1 MLASMNELLTLP
13 QVAKMLGLAERTIY
27 VWSQEGKLPAFK
39 LGSSW
44 RYRQEEIDEWLET
57 QRSSGKGL
65 DENSTFTKLSEIDRR
80 FPSEIEEEKKAR
92 KELMIAKCEEY
103 ILDEVERSD
112 MKQHRTHNFFDVG
125 FADDVVRQALNR
137 IKKRKNFDIKMVTGS
152 NNNRAETLIKRS

>member
-1 MLASMNELLTLP
+1 MNELLTLP

-27 VWSQEGKLPAFK
+27 VWSQEGRLPAFK

-65 DENSTFTKLSEIDRR
+65 DENSTFTKRSEIDRK

-92 KELMIAKCEEY
+92 KEAMIAKCEEY

-112 MKQHRTHNFFDVG
+112 MKQHRTDNFFEIG
-125 FADDVVRQALNR
+125 FSDDVVRQALSR

-152 NNNRAETLIKRS
+152 NNNRAETLIKRN

>member
-1 MLASMNELLTLP
+1 MDELLTLP

-27 VWSQEGKLPAFK
+27 AWSQEGKLPAFK

-44 RYRQEEIDEWLET
+44 RYRQAEIDKWLET
-57 QRSSGKGL
+57 QRASDQGL
-65 DENSTFTKLSEIDRR
+65 GENSIMTKQSEIDRK
-80 FPSEIEEEKKAR
+80 FPSEIEEERKAHI
-92 KELMIAKCEEY
+92 EAMIARCEEY

-125 FADDVVRQALNR
+125 FTDDVVRQALNR
-137 IKKRKNFDIKMVTGS
+137 IKKRKHFDIKMVTGS